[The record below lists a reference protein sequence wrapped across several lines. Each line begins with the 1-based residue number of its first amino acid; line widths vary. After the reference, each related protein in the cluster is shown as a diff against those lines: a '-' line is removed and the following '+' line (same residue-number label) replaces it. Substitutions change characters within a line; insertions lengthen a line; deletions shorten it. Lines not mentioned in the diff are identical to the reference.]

1 MRSINKTIP
10 QTTDLRVRDIG
21 LSGIAITIQRRALN
35 LGVVDSLVSSMK
47 EVGLINPITIRPRE
61 GGMGYYLVAGRHRLE
76 GAKKLKWESIPCIV
90 LEGITADEAELREI
104 DENLIRAN
112 LSPAEE
118 AAHHERRQ
126 ALHEKRHPET
136 KRGGDRK
143 SAKSKRQNVDS
154 KGYAADTAN
163 KIGKTRKTVERA
175 VRRGKKIPDVASLAG
190 TSLDKGAELDA
201 LAKMSPEQ
209 QSELIK
215 KASAGEKVS
224 ARELK
229 KDRKHPGHKTERHPP
244 APVVPEQTAED
255 RKAFYRAEEEPDIP
269 IFPDAC
275 TAIGAPALPPSV
287 SAPPVARP
295 ADALPPPAA
304 TSLPPEP
311 GERSSRKQSDPA
323 FDLLCGASGEMNF
336 RRMVSNLGARAVWQS
351 MVAAFGI
358 PAIYRVMTEEQKN
371 EFSDLINAEVEAQN
385 A

>member
-1 MRSINKTIP
+1 MPSINKTIP

-35 LGVVDSLVSSMK
+35 PGVVDSLVLSMK

-126 ALHEKRHPET
+126 ALYEKRHPET

-143 SAKSKRQNVDS
+143 SEKSKRQNVDS

-201 LAKMSPEQ
+201 LAQMEPQQQAELIEKAKAGEQVSAKIHCPEQ
-209 QSELIK
+209 
-215 KASAGEKVS
+215 SAEK
-224 ARELK
+224 
-229 KDRKHPGHKTERHPP
+229 
-244 APVVPEQTAED
+244 
-255 RKAFYRAEEEPDIP
+255 RKAFCASDEKDGIP
-269 IFPDAC
+269 E
-275 TAIGAPALPPSV
+275 LSRQSPPSIPVISPTETKPKSQPV
-287 SAPPVARP
+287 SSPPIVPSANSAKSSKPSANTAPPLNSLSWSDATPENQRKFIDAVGVVSLWEAMSEEQQTQLINHINALQDA
-295 ADALPPPAA
+295 ADAA
-304 TSLPPEP
+304 
-311 GERSSRKQSDPA
+311 K
-323 FDLLCGASGEMNF
+323 
-336 RRMVSNLGARAVWQS
+336 
-351 MVAAFGI
+351 
-358 PAIYRVMTEEQKN
+358 TE
-371 EFSDLINAEVEAQN
+371 NAHCS
-385 A
+385 